1 MEGHNPS
8 PASSPLCLVTAT
20 LPEPSPL
27 KATALRIEHGLGRV
41 EITAIINNTLGQGG
55 KSAISIICNEG
66 DGVMQASLISFLMK
80 PDIIVNRHYKHRLVA
95 QRKEV
100 WAFPHGTSP
109 YWLAAVSVAGIEGIH
124 IFPFKKIRRS
134 KEQNRTSDSFDSSSD
149 QLIPGSSFFPHRMV
163 AKGK

>member
-1 MEGHNPS
+1 MS
-8 PASSPLCLVTAT
+8 A
-20 LPEPSPL
+20 
-27 KATALRIEHGLGRV
+27 ALRFEYGLGRV
-41 EITAIINNTLGQGG
+41 EITTIINNTLGKGS
-55 KSAISIICNEG
+55 KSAIDIVSNEG
-66 DGVMQASLISFLMK
+66 DGVVQASLISFLMK
-80 PDIIVNRHYKHRLVA
+80 PDITVNRHYKHRLVA

-124 IFPFKKIRRS
+124 IFPFNKIRRS

-149 QLIPGSSFFPHRMV
+149 QLIPGSSFFPQRMV